1 MIGVSTTGTVKRM
14 VNVNGEDVPQVFK
27 ETNIRNG
34 RVLLLKGEK
43 HSGPVVDRYG
53 EIFQGMAVELDFGYR
68 TNCYSSDPEKV
79 QQMLSLKH
87 DDRVNVTGIRKK
99 SGAVRITHLERVPVE
114 AAAVASLVLVPLA
127 AA

>member
-14 VNVNGEDVPQVFK
+14 VNVNGEDIPQVFR
-27 ETNIRNG
+27 ETSILNG
-34 RVLLLKGEK
+34 RALLLKGER
-43 HSGPVVDRYG
+43 HSGPVMDRYG

-68 TNCYSSDPEKV
+68 MNCYSSDPEKV
-79 QQMLSLKH
+79 QQMLALKH

-99 SGAVRITHLERVPVE
+99 SGAVRITHLERIPVE
-114 AAAVASLVLVPLA
+114 AAAVASLVIVPRA

>member
-79 QQMLSLKH
+79 QQMLALKH

-99 SGAVRITHLERVPVE
+99 SGAVRITHLERVPVD
-114 AAAVASLVLVPLA
+114 AVAVASLVLVAREA
-127 AA
+127 A

>member
-14 VNVNGEDVPQVFK
+14 ISVNGEDVPQVFK
-27 ETNIRNG
+27 ETNIKNG
-34 RVLLLKGEK
+34 RVLLLKGER

-99 SGAVRITHLERVPVE
+99 SGAVRITHLERVPVD
-114 AAAVASLVLVPLA
+114 AVAVASLVLVSREA
-127 AA
+127 A

>member
-14 VNVNGEDVPQVFK
+14 VSVNGEDFPQVFR

-34 RVLLLKGEK
+34 RVLLLKGER